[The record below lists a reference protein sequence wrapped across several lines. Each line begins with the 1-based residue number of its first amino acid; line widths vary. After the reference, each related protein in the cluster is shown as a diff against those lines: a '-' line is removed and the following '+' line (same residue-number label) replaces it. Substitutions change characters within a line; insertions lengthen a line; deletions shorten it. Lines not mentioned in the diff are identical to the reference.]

1 MPEYYIARFILKSR
15 NYFTIWYTDDRDGF
29 VTSGDKIYRS
39 GTLEELK
46 KYAEENEISLH
57 DDDEIARFDI
67 DRLLTVG
74 ISEIS
79 CDEIM
84 NYWNIFSDMA
94 GSAGVRFCGDDK
106 SYNALYNEIF
116 SGCGAAVTVF
126 GSKTEGLREN
136 DLDKIKF
143 VLEQGCEILHNA
155 LERPFRE

>member
-1 MPEYYIARFILKSR
+1 MPEYYIVEFILKCR

-46 KYAEENEISLH
+46 KYAEDNEIPLH
-57 DDDEIARFDI
+57 DDEIARFDI
-67 DRLLTVG
+67 DRLLSSN
-74 ISEIS
+74 ISEMS

-106 SYNALYNEIF
+106 SYNVLYNEIF

-126 GSKTEGLREN
+126 GSKTEGLRKDYLEET
-136 DLDKIKF
+136 KF